1 MPVPIISIVGNSGA
15 SKTTFLEKL
24 IRELK
29 RRGYRVAAIKHDAHN
44 FQMDHPG
51 KDTYRLAEAGSDL
64 VMISAPDRLALLE
77 SVREERTLD
86 ELVAMVSDRVDIVL
100 TEGYRR
106 AAKAKIEVSRRD
118 FGSELVATSQGL
130 LALVTDQQFDLDVPR
145 FGLNDA
151 PAVADLLER
160 HFALSM
166 GSRMLQRAGLPSP
179 RPQPSAVQ
187 NPPPEARTA

>member
-1 MPVPIISIVGNSGA
+1 
-15 SKTTFLEKL
+15 
-24 IRELK
+24 
-29 RRGYRVAAIKHDAHN
+29 
-44 FQMDHPG
+44 MDHPG

-118 FGSELVATSQGL
+118 FGSELVATSQDL
-130 LALVTDQQFDLDVPR
+130 LALVTDQQFDLDVPH

-160 HFALSM
+160 RF
-166 GSRMLQRAGLPSP
+166 GLTPTGKAATV
-179 RPQPSAVQ
+179 RG
-187 NPPPEARTA
+187 

>member
-15 SKTTFLEKL
+15 GKTTFLEKL

-51 KDTYRLAEAGSDL
+51 KDTYRLAQAGSDL

-77 SVREERTLD
+77 TVPEERSLD
-86 ELVAMVSDRVDIVL
+86 DLVAMVSDRVDIVL

-118 FGSELVATSQGL
+118 FGSELAAPSRDL
-130 LALVTDQQFDLDVPR
+130 LALVTDQQFDLNVPH

-151 PAVADLLER
+151 PAVADLLEHR
-160 HFALSM
+160 F
-166 GSRMLQRAGLPSP
+166 GLTPT
-179 RPQPSAVQ
+179 RNAAAA
-187 NPPPEARTA
+187 EAATP

>member
-1 MPVPIISIVGNSGA
+1 MTVPIISIVGNSGA
-15 SKTTFLEKL
+15 GKTAFLEKL

-29 RRGYRVAAIKHDAHN
+29 SRGYRVAAIKHDAHN

-51 KDTYRLAEAGSDL
+51 KDTYRLAEAGSDI
-64 VMISAPDRLALLE
+64 VIISAPDRLALLE

-118 FGSELVATSQGL
+118 FGNELVASSQDL
-130 LALVTDQQFDLDVPR
+130 LALVTDQQFDLDIPH

-151 PAVADLLER
+151 AAVADLLER
-160 HFALSM
+160 RFGLTPT
-166 GSRMLQRAGLPSP
+166 GRAA
-179 RPQPSAVQ
+179 AV
-187 NPPPEARTA
+187 RG

>member
-1 MPVPIISIVGNSGA
+1 MTVPIISIVGNSGA
-15 SKTTFLEKL
+15 GKTTFLEKL

-44 FQMDHPG
+44 FQMDRPG
-51 KDTYRLAEAGSDL
+51 KDTYRLAEAGSDI

-118 FGSELVATSQGL
+118 FGSELVAGSQDI
-130 LALVTDQQFDLDVPR
+130 LALVTDQQFDLDVPH
-145 FGLNDA
+145 FALNDA
-151 PAVADLLER
+151 PGVADLLER
-160 HFALSM
+160 RF
-166 GSRMLQRAGLPSP
+166 GLTPA
-179 RPQPSAVQ
+179 RKVAAV
-187 NPPPEARTA
+187 RG

>member
-15 SKTTFLEKL
+15 GKTTFLEKL

-29 RRGYRVAAIKHDAHN
+29 RRDYRVAAIKHDAHN

-64 VMISAPDRLALLE
+64 VMISAPNRLALLE

-86 ELVAMVSDRVDIVL
+86 ELVAMVSNRVDIVL

-118 FGSELVATSQGL
+118 FGSELAATSQDL
-130 LALVTDQQFDLDVPR
+130 LALASDQQFDMDVPQ

-160 HFALSM
+160 RFGPTPTRKA
-166 GSRMLQRAGLPSP
+166 A
-179 RPQPSAVQ
+179 AV
-187 NPPPEARTA
+187 RG

>member
-1 MPVPIISIVGNSGA
+1 MTVPIISIVGNSGVG
-15 SKTTFLEKL
+15 KTTFLENL

-51 KDTYRLAEAGSDL
+51 KDTYRLAEAGSDI

-118 FGSELVATSQGL
+118 FGSELVASPRDL
-130 LALVTDQQFDLDVPR
+130 LALVTDQQFDLDVPH

-151 PAVADLLER
+151 AAVADLLER
-160 HFALSM
+160 RFSLVPTGKA
-166 GSRMLQRAGLPSP
+166 A
-179 RPQPSAVQ
+179 AV
-187 NPPPEARTA
+187 RG

>member
-1 MPVPIISIVGNSGA
+1 MTVPIISIVGNSGVG
-15 SKTTFLEKL
+15 KTTFLENL

-51 KDTYRLAEAGSDL
+51 KDTYRLAEAGSDI

-118 FGSELVATSQGL
+118 FGSELVASPRDL
-130 LALVTDQQFDLDVPR
+130 LALVTDQQFDLDAPL

-151 PAVADLLER
+151 AAVADLLER
-160 HFALSM
+160 RF
-166 GSRMLQRAGLPSP
+166 GLTPTGKAA
-179 RPQPSAVQ
+179 AV
-187 NPPPEARTA
+187 RG